1 MEEITYPYHV
11 GSEEVLALY
20 VMKFGGSSV
29 GDTERMQR
37 VAKRIVEKQD
47 EGHDCVVVVSAMGD
61 TTDDLIDQARLL
73 NPNPP
78 AREMDMLMTTGEQIS
93 MAMLS
98 MAIQHLGREAVSFT
112 GWQAGFETEA
122 EHGKARIRNIQ
133 PERVLKA
140 IGAGKIVIVAG
151 FQGIT
156 EEGEITTF
164 GRGGSDT
171 TAVALAAAIHAD
183 TCEIYTDVDGI
194 YSTDP
199 RIVKCARK
207 LAEISYDEMLELAN
221 LGAAVLHPRAVEYA
235 KHNNVRLVVRSSF
248 NYNEGT
254 VVKEETTMEQG
265 AVVNGI
271 AYDKNVARLT
281 IRGVADLPGVLAKM
295 FGELATAKIDVDLI
309 VQSGVLDGKADF
321 SYTVSLADRER
332 ALAVMESL
340 RSELPFSEVTSEI
353 DLVKVSI
360 VGAGMVSHP
369 GVAAQMFAAISAQGV
384 SIKMVSTSEIKVS
397 CVIEASRLQDVVA
410 ALHTAYG
417 LDTEEQAFVGGP
429 QDRR

>member
-1 MEEITYPYHV
+1 M
-11 GSEEVLALY
+11 ALY

-156 EEGEITTF
+156 AEGEITTF

-207 LAEISYDEMLELAN
+207 LEEISYDEMLELAN

>member
-11 GSEEVLALY
+11 GSEEILALY

-156 EEGEITTF
+156 AEGEITTF

-207 LAEISYDEMLELAN
+207 LEEISYDEMLELAN

-429 QDRR
+429 LDRR